1 MNKYMEKEAKWQYY
15 VPAYR
20 RFLLGCALSETEI
33 ILKTSDKD
41 NIRLNSVGFL

>member
-33 ILKTSDKD
+33 ILKILKD